1 MTDFTPEIRV
11 MYLPPNTI
19 HSAAKTEITTWVDY
33 NINISRGTDEYIN
46 PPYPGGCT
54 LSLLFDENY
63 IPEIELGSWIEIQ
76 VKNSFGTWTV
86 LQAGNVVNRSSQYRS
101 FGIAGFVLE
110 WQFVIT
116 STISL
121 LQNTTFYVNQY
132 TEGLTDGLVAYIEEE
147 STVLNWFAVNRE
159 LTWENFGP
167 QAWDEVD
174 TYRQNDFPV
183 FNYGLDTND
192 QALDEGSYNTWE
204 TLVKLVYGV
213 YGWIY
218 EGSDGEL
225 YFNYGET
232 ALSSEMTFTA
242 DMLNPDL
249 IGGDRFESLR
259 NIVEITKFDAGV
271 TTYYENESTS
281 LYGDRSGTLETNLLL
296 QANVNDIGQKIL
308 NSLAYPL
315 LSTQQI
321 SVNLLNPIFTN
332 TQRNLLLGSPIGN
345 RVTVQAPSPM
355 GGTLDYIIIGCN
367 YEINRN
373 EYLVNLKLAPYSQVY
388 NTINWDQ
395 VPYNYT
401 WTSYGVAF
409 PTQEWQDL

>member
-19 HSAAKTEITTWVDY
+19 HSATKTEITTWVDY

-63 IPEIELGSWIEIQ
+63 VPDIELGSWIEIQ
-76 VKNSFGTWTV
+76 VKNSSGTWIV

-132 TEGLTDGLVAYIEEE
+132 VESTTDGLVSYVEEE
-147 STVLNWFAVNRE
+147 STVLNWFAINRE

-192 QALDEGSYNTWE
+192 QALDEGSYNTWD

-232 ALSSEMTFTA
+232 ALTSEMTFTA

-259 NIVEITKFDAGV
+259 NIVEITKFDA
-271 TTYYENESTS
+271 
-281 LYGDRSGTLETNLLL
+281 DRGFYTAIDHYNPDSVNSAWVLRSSFDSW
-296 QANVNDIGQKIL
+296 QAAKAQAVPDGFVVVPIAPILKIL
-308 NSLAYPL
+308 DAASSLA
-315 LSTQQI
+315 
-321 SVNLLNPIFTN
+321 PIKTM
-332 TQRNLLLGSPIGN
+332 IE
-345 RVTVQAPSPM
+345 A
-355 GGTLDYIIIGCN
+355 
-367 YEINRN
+367 
-373 EYLVNLKLAPYSQVY
+373 
-388 NTINWDQ
+388 
-395 VPYNYT
+395 
-401 WTSYGVAF
+401 
-409 PTQEWQDL
+409 QEQNQ